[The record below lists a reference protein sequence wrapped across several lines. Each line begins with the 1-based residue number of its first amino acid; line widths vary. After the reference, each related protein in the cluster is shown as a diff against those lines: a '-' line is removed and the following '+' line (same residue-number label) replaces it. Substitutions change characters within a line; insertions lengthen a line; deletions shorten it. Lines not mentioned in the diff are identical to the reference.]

1 MSLSCP
7 PFKYSNVVYKL
18 FYTPRFWLM
27 LLMLVAWSIRLYQ
40 LGSMSLWWDETLS
53 WTRAQQD
60 VLTIISNQIEI
71 QGLVTRDLHPPFYFL
86 LLHFTVKLFG
96 ASEFAL
102 RAVSVFA
109 NLLTIPLLYTIARWL
124 ARKGGIPYPT
134 RIGYLTAVFAAFS
147 PFYVWYSQET
157 RPYATLLLL
166 SLLTV
171 YTLLKSMDMRTRR
184 RRLYFLA
191 FCLTLLLT
199 MATNYL
205 AFVLLPFFALIP
217 RIFSK
222 RSRLWWGCS
231 ALLLGAF
238 AVAMLI
244 LPSAATAL
252 AGSESSG
259 PQYQPLAIILRDV
272 VNSFVVG
279 VTANIE
285 EVAWFDLLIATQ
297 WVLGVSATIHIPR
310 RDARI
315 AIFLV
320 SFLVLPI
327 LCLQLGSL
335 LRPLYLNSRYLI
347 TISPAFYIGLAFG
360 VNGLAVRASRG
371 EQLKS
376 VRYVVATSVAV
387 GIFISGVMNS
397 LENYFYNPT
406 YAKDDH
412 KGWAELLR
420 ERALPNDFLILNA
433 PHAETIYKYYAPN
446 YLKWIS
452 LPALG
457 MTEKQQE
464 QVDLNA
470 VLSAYRND
478 SRVWYLE
485 LHRPV
490 ADPNSH
496 IQDLLNRYGTPID
509 VTYFSG
515 TSTEI
520 SLRQF
525 VRGSILVNRLPENA
539 RRVSV
544 AFEQNLE
551 LIGYEVPTEAEVG
564 SRSAVTLYWRLAQ
577 KSVEEVRILLR
588 VVDDKGTVWGEWDS
602 PPIGNLVPLR
612 RWQPRMTLR
621 DLQALTV
628 DSNAPPGKYA
638 LELNVYH
645 AGSGEPL
652 TAFTRKGIK
661 VPSPLRLATFQV
673 TTAKP
678 TSETALGF
686 TGAEKIV
693 DWNVL
698 QVLSSIWQ
706 ALVR

>member
-1 MSLSCP
+1 MHLSSP
-7 PFKYSNVVYKL
+7 PFKYSDIVYKL
-18 FYTPRFWLM
+18 FYTPRFWLT

-60 VLTIISNQIEI
+60 VLTILSNQIEI

-86 LLHFTVKLFG
+86 LLHFAVNLFG
-96 ASEFAL
+96 ATEFAL
-102 RAVSVFA
+102 RAVSSFA
-109 NLLTIPLLYTIARWL
+109 NLLTIPLLYTIAKWL
-124 ARKGGIPYPT
+124 ATKGEIPYPS

-147 PFYVWYSQET
+147 PFYVWYSQEA
-157 RPYATLLLL
+157 RPYTTLLLL

-171 YTLLKSMDMRTRR
+171 YTLLKSMDLRTRR
-184 RRLYFLA
+184 RRLYFFA

-205 AFVLLPFFALIP
+205 AFVLLPFLALIP
-217 RIFSK
+217 HIFSK
-222 RSRLWWGCS
+222 GTRFWLGFS

-238 AVAMLI
+238 GVAMLI

-285 EVAWFDLLIATQ
+285 EVAWLDLLIVTL
-297 WVLGVSATIHIPR
+297 WVLGVSATIRIPR

-320 SFLVLPI
+320 SFLILPI

-360 VNGLAVRASRG
+360 VNGLAIRASRG
-371 EQLKS
+371 GERKTL
-376 VRYVVATSVAV
+376 RYVVATCAAVSV
-387 GIFISGVMNS
+387 FISGAVYS
-397 LENYFYNPT
+397 LENYFFNPS

-412 KGWAELLR
+412 KGWSEHLR
-420 ERALPNDFLILNA
+420 ERALPNDILILNA
-433 PHAETIYKYYAPN
+433 PHAETIYKYYAPKN
-446 YLKWIS
+446 LEWIS
-452 LPALG
+452 LPTLG
-457 MTEKQQE
+457 MTQKLQEKS
-464 QVDLNA
+464 DLNA
-470 VLSAYRND
+470 VLSAYRNN
-478 SRVWYLE
+478 SRIWYLE

-490 ADPNSH
+490 ADPTSH
-496 IQDLLNRYGTPID
+496 IQDLLMRFGTPID

-520 SLRQF
+520 GLQQF
-525 VRGSILVNRLPENA
+525 MRGSIVVNRLPENV
-539 RRVSV
+539 RRVSIS
-544 AFEQNLE
+544 FEQNLE
-551 LIGYEVPTEAEVG
+551 LVGYEMPTEAEAG

-588 VVDDKGTVWGEWDS
+588 VVDENGAAWGEWDA
-602 PPIGNLVPLR
+602 PPIGNFVPLR
-612 RWQPRMTLR
+612 LWQPRTTLR

-628 DSNAPPGKYA
+628 DANAPPGKYA

-645 AGSGEPL
+645 GGSGEPL
-652 TAFTRKGIK
+652 TASTRKGIK
-661 VPSPLRLATFQV
+661 VPSPLRLAPFQV

-678 TSETALGF
+678 TSETGLGF